1 MLVKGVSTITKKLIA
16 LDLDGTTLNNDGQIS
31 ARTKATLN
39 QAIKAGCVVSLV
51 TGRPNRI
58 SENFYD
64 ELHLNSPMINF
75 NGNLGILPH
84 QNWPREYQY
93 TIDKEIV
100 MELLGK
106 SKQLGLSLIA
116 VEGRDLF
123 LANKGIKSG
132 FGFFPSTLKT
142 NQILSQ
148 KSLQDNPISITVEV
162 KPELKAGLID
172 FVEKQFGDQVE
183 VSPWGGPHPIV
194 EIATKGVHKSTGL
207 KFLADYYGILQ
218 QDIIAFGDEDNDRTM
233 MSYAGKSV
241 AMKNAIPSIKALAN
255 DVTTYT
261 NEEDGVARYLQAHLD
276 LAVSQ

>member
-1 MLVKGVSTITKKLIA
+1 MSIITKKLIA
-16 LDLDGTTLNNDGQIS
+16 LDLDGTTLNNDGKIS
-31 ARTKATLN
+31 PQTKTTIN
-39 QAIKAGCVVSLV
+39 QAVKAGCVVSLV

-64 ELHLNSPMINF
+64 ELNLNTPMINF

-84 QNWPREYQY
+84 QQWPREYQY

-100 MELLGK
+100 MELLEK
-106 SKQLGLSLIA
+106 SQELGLSLIA
-116 VEGRDLF
+116 VEGRNLF
-123 LANKGIKSG
+123 LANHGLKSG

-148 KSLQDNPISITVEV
+148 QSLKDNPISITVEV

-172 FVEKQFGDQVE
+172 FVKNQFGDQVE

-218 QDIIAFGDEDNDRTM
+218 RDIIAFGDESNDTTM
-233 MSYAGKSV
+233 MAFAGTGV
-241 AMKNAIPSIKALAN
+241 AMKNANSQIKELAD
-255 DVTTYT
+255 DVTEYT
-261 NEEDGVARYLQAHLD
+261 NENDGVARYLQEHLD
-276 LAVSQ
+276 LAVNQ

>member
-1 MLVKGVSTITKKLIA
+1 MLIKGVIIITKKLIA
-16 LDLDGTTLNNDGQIS
+16 LDLDGTTLNDNGQIS
-31 ARTKATLN
+31 PQTRATIK
-39 QAIKAGCVVSLV
+39 QAAEAGCIVSLV
-51 TGRPNRI
+51 TGRPNRL

-64 ELHLNSPMINF
+64 DLHLKTPMINF

-84 QNWPREYQY
+84 QEWSREYQY
-93 TIDKEIV
+93 TIDKQIV
-100 MELLGK
+100 MELLAK

-148 KSLQDNPISITVEV
+148 KSLRDNPISITVEV
-162 KPELKAGLID
+162 KPELKAGLIE
-172 FVEKQFGDQVE
+172 FVETQFGDQVE

-218 QDIIAFGDEDNDRTM
+218 KDIIAFGDEGNDATM
-233 MSYAGKSV
+233 MAYAGTGV
-241 AMKNAIPSIKALAN
+241 AMKNAIPSIKALAD
-255 DVTTYT
+255 DVTSYT
-261 NEEDGVARYLQAHLD
+261 NEEDGVARYLQEHLD